1 MHPCIVKW
9 DTSQRG
15 VDFPNVLMR
24 GERAFFSTTNFT
36 GNNSTLAKEKKVQF
50 MKNVQ
55 SITLGGKSSVPDEL
69 DSGTWC
75 HTAIAGRARQIHL

>member
-24 GERAFFSTTNFT
+24 GEKAFFSTTNFT
-36 GNNSTLAKEKKVQF
+36 GNNSTLAKEKKGPIYEECT
-50 MKNVQ
+50 KYNVR
-55 SITLGGKSSVPDEL
+55 GKVFRP
-69 DSGTWC
+69 
-75 HTAIAGRARQIHL
+75 